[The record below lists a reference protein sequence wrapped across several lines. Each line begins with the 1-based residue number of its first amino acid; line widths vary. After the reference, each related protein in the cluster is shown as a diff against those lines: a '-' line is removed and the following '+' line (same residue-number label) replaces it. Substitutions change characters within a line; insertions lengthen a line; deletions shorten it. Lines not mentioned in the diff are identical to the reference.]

1 MHRKK
6 SSVVIEMKD
15 KDEDDW
21 VFVRICPWFQTKSNV
36 MGIYSCRPSKEEEE
50 EKIFPIVFHS
60 LKIEEDISGSF
71 HHTSDA

>member
-15 KDEDDW
+15 EEKEEW
-21 VFVRICPWFQTKSNV
+21 IFVRICPWFQTKNNYF
-36 MGIYSCRPSKEEEE
+36 GIYSCRPSQKESDE
-50 EKIFPIVFHS
+50 FPIVFHS
-60 LKIEEDISGSF
+60 LQIKEGVLSSF